1 VFMVDADYKH
11 PSIKIT
17 ITIMEKQYSNKQRY
31 SLFFEEQ
38 ERQMKAFYAQL
49 NPHTEPVVIQGDD
62 EDTYELKR
70 ELEGL
75 EFNNFMNSFWEG
87 NN

>member
-1 VFMVDADYKH
+1 MVDADYKH

-70 ELEGL
+70 ELEEL

-87 NN
+87 YND